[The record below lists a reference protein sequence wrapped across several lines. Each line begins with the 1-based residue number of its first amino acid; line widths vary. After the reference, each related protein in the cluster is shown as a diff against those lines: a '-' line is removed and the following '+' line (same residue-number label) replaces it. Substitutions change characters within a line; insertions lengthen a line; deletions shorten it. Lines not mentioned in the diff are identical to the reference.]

1 MTVYN
6 VPTYAKEYNYMV
18 ARECDGKLWFYGAYE
33 TKERATEVAIE
44 VRGIVVEQCH
54 RLKK

>member
-1 MTVYN
+1 MTVNN

-18 ARECDGKLWFYGAYE
+18 TRECDGELWFYGAYE

-44 VRGIVVEQCH
+44 VHGVVVDNATD
-54 RLKK
+54 

>member
-1 MTVYN
+1 MTVNN

-18 ARECDGKLWFYGAYE
+18 ARECDGELWFYGAYE

-44 VRGIVVEQCH
+44 VRGIVIDNAT
-54 RLKK
+54 L